1 MLTRFTRFTILCFVF
16 ITTTSVNADILEDN
30 SIKTLDELLITTK
43 KLQHK
48 EQLIYKERE
57 ARFLREKNQQ
67 QQIVDNAKSDWEKQ
81 QAIGNPLLKATQAQ
95 KRKLD
100 DLQKELDKHVSEL
113 GDIHSLH
120 SQFSGDFIA
129 RLQDSL
135 VQAQI
140 PERQKALTTLQKNQA
155 LASIKDMKELWL
167 LVMAEMTHAGKNSI
181 FQATVITPEGKSS
194 KQDVIRMGTFS
205 AFSNGHFLRYIPQ
218 NQELLVIGEQ
228 PSEYSLMDTFSSKAL
243 DNKDGKQN
251 PEPVLSVIDPTRGE
265 LLALL
270 GQSPSLYERLLQG
283 KEVGY
288 AIVILGAIGMLIIL
302 YRLIFLGVVWQKTN
316 VQLKNLDKPNNG
328 NPLGRIFLQVKDMK
342 PEQRQDDESLQLV
355 LDEAIIKELPKLEQ
369 GHSLIKLF
377 SAIAP
382 LLGLLGTVIGMI
394 ATFQSISL
402 FGSGDP
408 KLMASGISQAL
419 VTTVL
424 GLLVAIPL
432 LLGHNILV
440 SFSKILLQILDE
452 QSAGILARE
461 RELSQSIF
469 KKEVEKHA

>member
-1 MLTRFTRFTILCFVF
+1 MKITLTQLIIIFFLF
-16 ITTTSVNADILEDN
+16 ITNSAYGDILDDKG
-30 SIKTLDELLITTK
+30 IKSLDELLITTK
-43 KLQHK
+43 NLQQK

-67 QQIVDNAKSDWEKQ
+67 QLIVDNAKSEWEKQ
-81 QAIGNPLLKATQAQ
+81 QAIGNPLIKVTQDQ

-100 DLQKELDKHVSEL
+100 ELQKELDKHVSEL
-113 GDIHSLH
+113 GDIHSLY

-140 PERQKALTTLQKNQA
+140 PERQKNLTKLQEGQT
-155 LASIKDMKELWL
+155 LASIKDMKTLWL
-167 LVMAEMTHAGKNSI
+167 LVMTEMTEAGKNST
-181 FQATVITPEGKSS
+181 FQATVVTPEGKSS
-194 KQDVIRMGTFS
+194 TQNIIRMGTFS
-205 AFSNGHFLRYIPQ
+205 AFSNGQFLHYIPQ
-218 NQELLVIGEQ
+218 NQELLVIAEQ
-228 PSEYSLMDTFSSKAL
+228 PSEHSLIQEFSSIAL
-243 DNKDGKQN
+243 NNKNTKQST
-251 PEPVLSVIDPTRGE
+251 EPVLSVIDPTRGE

-288 AIVILGAIGMLIIL
+288 AIVILGAIGIFIIL
-302 YRLIFLGVVWQKTN
+302 YRLIFLGVVWKKTN
-316 VQLKNLDKPNNG
+316 IQLNNLENPNND
-328 NPLGRIFLQVKDMK
+328 NPLGRIFLQVKSMN

-452 QSAGILARE
+452 QSAGILAKE
-461 RELSQSIF
+461 RESSQGIF
-469 KKEVEKHA
+469 NKEEVKHA

>member
-1 MLTRFTRFTILCFVF
+1 MKITLTQLIIIFFLF
-16 ITTTSVNADILEDN
+16 ITNSAYGDILDDKG
-30 SIKTLDELLITTK
+30 IKSLDELLITTK
-43 KLQHK
+43 NLQQK

-67 QQIVDNAKSDWEKQ
+67 QLIVDNAKSEWEKQ
-81 QAIGNPLLKATQAQ
+81 QAIGNPLIKVTQDQ

-100 DLQKELDKHVSEL
+100 ELQKELDKHVSEL
-113 GDIHSLH
+113 GDIHSLY

-140 PERQKALTTLQKNQA
+140 PERQKNLTKLQEGQT
-155 LASIKDMKELWL
+155 LASIKDMKTLWL
-167 LVMAEMTHAGKNSI
+167 LVMTEMTEAGKNST
-181 FQATVITPEGKSS
+181 FQATVVTPEGKSS
-194 KQDVIRMGTFS
+194 TQNIIRMGTFS
-205 AFSNGHFLRYIPQ
+205 AFSNGQFLHYIPQ
-218 NQELLVIGEQ
+218 NQELLVIAEQ
-228 PSEYSLMDTFSSKAL
+228 PSEHSLIQEFSSIAL
-243 DNKDGKQN
+243 NNTNTKQSTV
-251 PEPVLSVIDPTRGE
+251 PVLSVIDPTRGE

-288 AIVILGAIGMLIIL
+288 AIVILGAIGIFIIL
-302 YRLIFLGVVWQKTN
+302 YRLIFLGVVWKKTN
-316 VQLKNLDKPNNG
+316 IQLNNLENPNND
-328 NPLGRIFLQVKDMK
+328 NPLGRIFLQVKSMN

-452 QSAGILARE
+452 QSAGILAKE
-461 RELSQSIF
+461 RESSQGIF
-469 KKEVEKHA
+469 NKEEVKHA

>member
-1 MLTRFTRFTILCFVF
+1 MKITLTQLIIIFFLF
-16 ITTTSVNADILEDN
+16 ITNSAYGDILDDKG
-30 SIKTLDELLITTK
+30 IKSLDELLITTK
-43 KLQHK
+43 NLQQK

-67 QQIVDNAKSDWEKQ
+67 QLIVDNAKSDWEKQ
-81 QAIGNPLLKATQAQ
+81 QAIGNPLIKVTQDQ

-100 DLQKELDKHVSEL
+100 ELQKELDKHVSEL
-113 GDIHSLH
+113 GDIHSLY

-140 PERQKALTTLQKNQA
+140 PERQKNLTKLQEGQT
-155 LASIKDMKELWL
+155 LASIKDMKTLWL
-167 LVMAEMTHAGKNSI
+167 LVMTEMTEAGKNST
-181 FQATVITPEGKSS
+181 FQATVVTPEGKSS
-194 KQDVIRMGTFS
+194 TQNIIRMGTFS
-205 AFSNGHFLRYIPQ
+205 AFSNGQFLHYIPQ
-218 NQELLVIGEQ
+218 NQELLVIAEQ
-228 PSEYSLMDTFSSKAL
+228 PSEHSLIQEFSSIAL
-243 DNKDGKQN
+243 NNTNTKQST
-251 PEPVLSVIDPTRGE
+251 EPVLSVIDPTRGE

-288 AIVILGAIGMLIIL
+288 AIVILGAIGIFIIL
-302 YRLIFLGVVWQKTN
+302 YRLIFLGVVWKKTN
-316 VQLKNLDKPNNG
+316 IQLNNLENPNND
-328 NPLGRIFLQVKDMK
+328 NPLGRIFLQVKSMN

-452 QSAGILARE
+452 QSAGILAKE
-461 RELSQSIF
+461 RESSQGIF
-469 KKEVEKHA
+469 NKEEVKHA

>member
-1 MLTRFTRFTILCFVF
+1 MQSYLTRF
-16 ITTTSVNADILEDN
+16 ITAFLLSVSIINVNANILEDK
-30 SIKTLDELLITTK
+30 SIKTLDELLISTQ
-43 KLQHK
+43 KLQNK
-48 EQLIYKERE
+48 EQQIYKERE

-67 QQIVDNAKSDWEKQ
+67 QRIVDDAKADWEKQ
-81 QAIGNPLLKATQAQ
+81 QAIANPLLQATQEQ
-95 KRKLD
+95 KLQLD
-100 DLQKELDKHVSEL
+100 ALQKELDKHTGEL
-113 GDIHSLH
+113 GDIHSLY

-140 PERQKALTTLQKNQA
+140 PERQKALTILQENQA
-155 LASIKDMKELWL
+155 LASIKDMKSLWL
-167 LVMAEMTHAGKNSI
+167 IVMTEMTLGGKNAT
-181 FQATVITPEGKSS
+181 FQATVITPEGKST

-205 AFSNGHFLRYIPQ
+205 AFSNGQFLRYIPQ
-218 NQELLVIGEQ
+218 NQELLVIAEQ
-228 PSEYSLMDTFSSKAL
+228 PSEHSLIESFSSTAL
-243 DNKDGKQN
+243 DNNKDKSA
-251 PEPVLSVIDPTRGE
+251 EPILSVIDPTRGE

-288 AIVILGAIGMLIIL
+288 SIVVLGFIGILIIL
-302 YRLIFLGVVWQKTN
+302 YRLIFLSVVWQKTKK
-316 VQLKNLDKPNNG
+316 QLKDLEQPKNN
-328 NPLGRIFLQVKDMK
+328 NPLGRIFLQVKNIS

-452 QSAGILARE
+452 QSAGILAKE
-461 RELSQSIF
+461 RESSQTF
-469 KKEVEKHA
+469 YNKEVEKHA

>member
-1 MLTRFTRFTILCFVF
+1 MQSYLTRF
-16 ITTTSVNADILEDN
+16 ITAFLLSVSIINVNANILEDK
-30 SIKTLDELLITTK
+30 SIKTLDELLISTQ
-43 KLQHK
+43 KLQNK
-48 EQLIYKERE
+48 EQQIYKERE

-67 QQIVDNAKSDWEKQ
+67 QRIVDDAKADWEKQ
-81 QAIGNPLLKATQAQ
+81 QAIANPLLQATQEQ
-95 KRKLD
+95 KLQLD
-100 DLQKELDKHVSEL
+100 ALQKELDKHTGEL
-113 GDIHSLH
+113 GDIHSLY

-140 PERQKALTTLQKNQA
+140 PERQKALTILQENQA
-155 LASIKDMKELWL
+155 LASIKDMKSLWL
-167 LVMAEMTHAGKNSI
+167 MVMTEMTLGGKNAT
-181 FQATVITPEGKSS
+181 FQATVITPEGKST

-205 AFSNGHFLRYIPQ
+205 AFSNGQFLRYIPQ
-218 NQELLVIGEQ
+218 NQELLVIAEQ
-228 PSEYSLMDTFSSKAL
+228 PSEHSLIESFSSTAL
-243 DNKDGKQN
+243 DNNKDKSA
-251 PEPVLSVIDPTRGE
+251 EPILSVIDPTRGE

-288 AIVILGAIGMLIIL
+288 SIVVLGFIGILIIL
-302 YRLIFLGVVWQKTN
+302 YRLIFLSVVWQKTN
-316 VQLKNLDKPNNG
+316 KQLKDLEQPKNN
-328 NPLGRIFLQVKDMK
+328 NPLGRIFLQVKNIS

-452 QSAGILARE
+452 QSAGILAKE
-461 RELSQSIF
+461 RESSQTF
-469 KKEVEKHA
+469 YNKEVEKHA

>member
-1 MLTRFTRFTILCFVF
+1 MKITLTQLIIIFFLF
-16 ITTTSVNADILEDN
+16 IKNSAYGDILDDKG
-30 SIKTLDELLITTK
+30 IKSLDELLITTK
-43 KLQHK
+43 NLQQK

-67 QQIVDNAKSDWEKQ
+67 QLIVDNAKSDWEKQ
-81 QAIGNPLLKATQAQ
+81 QAIGNPLIKVTQDQ

-100 DLQKELDKHVSEL
+100 ELQKELDKHVSEL
-113 GDIHSLH
+113 GDIHSLY

-140 PERQKALTTLQKNQA
+140 PERQKNLTKLQEGQT
-155 LASIKDMKELWL
+155 LASIKDMKTLWL
-167 LVMAEMTHAGKNSI
+167 LVMTEMTEAGKNST
-181 FQATVITPEGKSS
+181 FQATVVTPEGKSS
-194 KQDVIRMGTFS
+194 TQNIIRMGTFS
-205 AFSNGHFLRYIPQ
+205 AFSNGQFLHYIPQ
-218 NQELLVIGEQ
+218 NQELLVIAEQ
-228 PSEYSLMDTFSSKAL
+228 PSEHSLIQEFSSIAL
-243 DNKDGKQN
+243 NNTNTKQST
-251 PEPVLSVIDPTRGE
+251 EPVLSVIDPTRGE

-288 AIVILGAIGMLIIL
+288 AIVILGAIGIFIIL
-302 YRLIFLGVVWQKTN
+302 YRLIFLGVVWKKTN
-316 VQLKNLDKPNNG
+316 IQLNNLENPNND
-328 NPLGRIFLQVKDMK
+328 NPLGRIFLQVKSMN

-452 QSAGILARE
+452 QSAGILAKE
-461 RELSQSIF
+461 RESSQGIF
-469 KKEVEKHA
+469 NKEEVKHA

>member
-1 MLTRFTRFTILCFVF
+1 MKITLTQLIIIFFLF
-16 ITTTSVNADILEDN
+16 ITNSAYGDILDDKG
-30 SIKTLDELLITTK
+30 IKSLDELLITTK
-43 KLQHK
+43 TLQQK

-67 QQIVDNAKSDWEKQ
+67 QLIVDNAKSEWEKQ
-81 QAIGNPLLKATQAQ
+81 QAIGNPLIKVTQDQ

-100 DLQKELDKHVSEL
+100 ELQKELDKHVSEL
-113 GDIHSLH
+113 GDIHSLY

-140 PERQKALTTLQKNQA
+140 PERQKNLTKLQEGQT
-155 LASIKDMKELWL
+155 LASIKDMKTLWL
-167 LVMAEMTHAGKNSI
+167 LVMTEMTEAGKNST
-181 FQATVITPEGKSS
+181 FQATVVTPEGKSS
-194 KQDVIRMGTFS
+194 TQNIIRMGTFS
-205 AFSNGHFLRYIPQ
+205 AFSNGQFLHYIPQ
-218 NQELLVIGEQ
+218 NQELLVIAEQ
-228 PSEYSLMDTFSSKAL
+228 PSEHSLIQEFSSIAL
-243 DNKDGKQN
+243 NNTNTKQST
-251 PEPVLSVIDPTRGE
+251 EPVLSVIDPTRGE

-288 AIVILGAIGMLIIL
+288 AIVILGAIGIFIIL
-302 YRLIFLGVVWQKTN
+302 YRLIFLGVVWKKTN
-316 VQLKNLDKPNNG
+316 IQLKNLENPNND
-328 NPLGRIFLQVKDMK
+328 NPLGRIFLQVKSMN

-452 QSAGILARE
+452 QSAGILAKE
-461 RELSQSIF
+461 RESSQGIF
-469 KKEVEKHA
+469 NKEEVKHA

>member
-1 MLTRFTRFTILCFVF
+1 MLNNLTRRIALSIAFIATPTIH
-16 ITTTSVNADILEDN
+16 ADILEDN
-30 SIKTLDELLITTK
+30 KIKSLDELLISTQ
-43 KLQHK
+43 KLQQK
-48 EQLIYKERE
+48 EQALYQQRE
-57 ARFLREKNQQ
+57 ARFLREKNNQQ
-67 QQIVDNAKSDWEKQ
+67 QLVDIVQKEWDRQ
-81 QAIGNPLLKATQAQ
+81 QAIGNPLLKETQKQ
-95 KRKLD
+95 KAEID
-100 DLQKELDKHVSEL
+100 QLQKELDQHVAEL
-113 GDIHSLH
+113 GDIHSLY

-135 VQAQI
+135 VHAQI
-140 PERQKALTTLQKNQA
+140 PERQKTLSALQETQT
-155 LASIKDMKELWL
+155 LASIQDMKTLWL
-167 LVMAEMTHAGKNSI
+167 LVMDEMTQAGKNTT
-181 FQATVITPEGKSS
+181 FEANVVTPEGRSS
-194 KQDVIRMGTFS
+194 QQDVLRMGTFS
-205 AFSNGHFLRYIPQ
+205 ASSNGQFLRYIPQ
-218 NQELLVIGEQ
+218 NQELLIIDDQPTEQ
-228 PSEYSLMDTFSSKAL
+228 HIMHSFSMRALNNRSDTQSTTPL
-243 DNKDGKQN
+243 
-251 PEPVLSVIDPTRGE
+251 LSVIDPTRGE

-288 AIVILGAIGMLIIL
+288 AIVTLGIIGLFIII
-302 YRLIFLGVVWQKTN
+302 YRLIYLSAVWRKTKN
-316 VQLKNLDKPNNG
+316 QLKNINQPCDN
-328 NPLGRIFLQVKDMK
+328 NPLGRIFLQVKNMQ
-342 PEQRQDDESLQLV
+342 PEQHQDDESLQLI

-432 LLGHNILV
+432 LLSHNLLV

-452 QSAGILARE
+452 QSAGILAKE
-461 RELSQSIF
+461 RESSNSIF
-469 KKEVEKHA
+469 NKEARSHA

>member
-1 MLTRFTRFTILCFVF
+1 MQSYLSRF
-16 ITTTSVNADILEDN
+16 ITAFLLSVSAINVNADILEDK
-30 SIKTLDELLITTK
+30 SIKTLDELLISTQT
-43 KLQHK
+43 LQNK
-48 EQLIYKERE
+48 EQQIYKERE

-67 QQIVDNAKSDWEKQ
+67 QLIVDNAKADWEKQ
-81 QAIGNPLLKATQAQ
+81 QAIANPLLQATQEQ
-95 KRKLD
+95 KLQLD
-100 DLQKELDKHVSEL
+100 ALQKELDKHMGEL
-113 GDIHSLH
+113 GDIHSLYN
-120 SQFSGDFIA
+120 QFSGDFIA

-140 PERQKALTTLQKNQA
+140 PERQKALTILQENQA
-155 LASIKDMKELWL
+155 LASIKDMKSLWL
-167 LVMAEMTHAGKNSI
+167 MVMTEMTLGGKNAT
-181 FQATVITPEGKSS
+181 FQATVITPEGKST
-194 KQDVIRMGTFS
+194 KQNVIRMGTFS
-205 AFSNGHFLRYIPQ
+205 AFSNGQFLHYIPQ
-218 NQELLVIGEQ
+218 NQELLVIAEQ
-228 PSEYSLMDTFSSKAL
+228 PSEQSLIESFSSTAL
-243 DNKDGKQN
+243 DNNKDKSA
-251 PEPVLSVIDPTRGE
+251 EPILSVIDPTRGE

-288 AIVILGAIGMLIIL
+288 SIVVLGFIGILIIL
-302 YRLIFLGVVWQKTN
+302 YRLIFLSVIWQKTN
-316 VQLKNLDKPNNG
+316 KQLKDLEQPKND
-328 NPLGRIFLQVKDMK
+328 NPLGRIFLQVKNIS

-452 QSAGILARE
+452 QSAGILAKE
-461 RELSQSIF
+461 RESSQTF
-469 KKEVEKHA
+469 YNKEVEKHA

>member
-1 MLTRFTRFTILCFVF
+1 MQSYLSRF
-16 ITTTSVNADILEDN
+16 ITAFLLSVSAINVNADILEDK
-30 SIKTLDELLITTK
+30 SIKTLDELLISTQT
-43 KLQHK
+43 LQNK
-48 EQLIYKERE
+48 EQQIYKERE

-67 QQIVDNAKSDWEKQ
+67 QIIVDNAKADWEKQ
-81 QAIGNPLLKATQAQ
+81 QAIANPLVKSTQEQ
-95 KRKLD
+95 KLQLD
-100 DLQKELDKHVSEL
+100 ALQKELDKHMGEL
-113 GDIHSLH
+113 GDIHSLY

-140 PERQKALTTLQKNQA
+140 PERQKALTILQENQA
-155 LASIKDMKELWL
+155 LASIKDMKSLWL
-167 LVMAEMTHAGKNSI
+167 MVMTEMTLGGKNAT
-181 FQATVITPEGKSS
+181 FQATVITPEGKST

-205 AFSNGHFLRYIPQ
+205 AFSNGQFLRYIPQ
-218 NQELLVIGEQ
+218 NQELLVIAEQ
-228 PSEYSLMDTFSSKAL
+228 PSEHSLIESFSSTAL
-243 DNKDGKQN
+243 DNNKDKSA
-251 PEPVLSVIDPTRGE
+251 EPILSVIDPTRGE

-288 AIVILGAIGMLIIL
+288 SILFLGFIGILIIL
-302 YRLIFLGVVWQKTN
+302 YRLIFLSVVWQKTN
-316 VQLKNLDKPNNG
+316 KQLKDLEQPKNN
-328 NPLGRIFLQVKDMK
+328 NPLGRIFLQVKNIS

-452 QSAGILARE
+452 QSAGILAKE
-461 RELSQSIF
+461 RESSQTF
-469 KKEVEKHA
+469 YNKEVEKHA

>member
-1 MLTRFTRFTILCFVF
+1 MKITLTQLIMIFFLF
-16 ITTTSVNADILEDN
+16 ITNNAYGDILDDKG
-30 SIKTLDELLITTK
+30 IKSLDELLITTK
-43 KLQHK
+43 TLQQK

-67 QQIVDNAKSDWEKQ
+67 QLIVDNAKSEWEKQ
-81 QAIGNPLLKATQAQ
+81 QAIGNPLIKVTQDQ

-100 DLQKELDKHVSEL
+100 ELQKELDKHVSEL
-113 GDIHSLH
+113 GDIHSLY

-140 PERQKALTTLQKNQA
+140 PERQKNLTKLQEGQT
-155 LASIKDMKELWL
+155 LASIKDMKTLWL
-167 LVMAEMTHAGKNSI
+167 LVMTEMTEAGKNST
-181 FQATVITPEGKSS
+181 FQATVVTPEGKSS
-194 KQDVIRMGTFS
+194 TQNIIRMGTFS
-205 AFSNGHFLRYIPQ
+205 AFSNGQFLHYIPQ
-218 NQELLVIGEQ
+218 NQELLVIAEQ
-228 PSEYSLMDTFSSKAL
+228 PSEHSLTQTFNSIAL
-243 DNKDGKQN
+243 NNKNTKQST
-251 PEPVLSVIDPTRGE
+251 EPVLSVIDPTRGE

-288 AIVILGAIGMLIIL
+288 AIVILGAIGILIIL
-302 YRLIFLGVVWQKTN
+302 YRLIFLGVVWKKTN
-316 VQLKNLDKPNNG
+316 IQLKNLENPKND
-328 NPLGRIFLQVKDMK
+328 NPLGRIFLQVKSMN

-452 QSAGILARE
+452 QSAGILAKE
-461 RELSQSIF
+461 RESAQGIF
-469 KKEVEKHA
+469 NKEEVKHA

>member
-1 MLTRFTRFTILCFVF
+1 MKITLTPLIIIFILF
-16 ITTTSVNADILEDN
+16 ITNSAYGDILDDKGVK
-30 SIKTLDELLITTK
+30 SLDELLTTTK
-43 KLQHK
+43 TLQQK

-67 QQIVDNAKSDWEKQ
+67 QLIVDNAKSDWEKQ
-81 QAIGNPLLKATQAQ
+81 QAIGNPLLKVTQDQ

-100 DLQKELDKHVSEL
+100 ELQKELDKHVSEL
-113 GDIHSLH
+113 GDIHSLY

-140 PERQKALTTLQKNQA
+140 PERQKNLTKLQEGQT
-155 LASIKDMKELWL
+155 LASIKDMKSLWL
-167 LVMAEMTHAGKNSI
+167 LVMTEMTEAGKNST
-181 FQATVITPEGKSS
+181 FQATVVTPEGKSS
-194 KQDVIRMGTFS
+194 TQKIIRMGTFS
-205 AFSNGHFLRYIPQ
+205 AFSNGQFLHYIPQ
-218 NQELLVIGEQ
+218 NQELLVIAEQ
-228 PSEYSLMDTFSSKAL
+228 PSEHSLIQTFSSIAL
-243 DNKDGKQN
+243 NNKNTKQST
-251 PEPVLSVIDPTRGE
+251 EPVLSVIDPTRGE

-288 AIVILGAIGMLIIL
+288 AIVILGAIGILIIL
-302 YRLIFLGVVWQKTN
+302 YRLIFLGVVWKKTN
-316 VQLKNLDKPNNG
+316 IQLKNLENPNND
-328 NPLGRIFLQVKDMK
+328 NPLGRIFLQVQSMK

-452 QSAGILARE
+452 QSAGILAKE
-461 RELSQSIF
+461 RESSQGIF
-469 KKEVEKHA
+469 NKEEVKHA

>member
-1 MLTRFTRFTILCFVF
+1 MKITLTQLIMIFFLF
-16 ITTTSVNADILEDN
+16 ITNSAYGDILDDKA
-30 SIKTLDELLITTK
+30 IKSLDELLITTK
-43 KLQHK
+43 NLQQK

-67 QQIVDNAKSDWEKQ
+67 QLIVDNAKSEWEKQ
-81 QAIGNPLLKATQAQ
+81 QAIGNPLIKVTQDQ

-100 DLQKELDKHVSEL
+100 ELQKELDKHVSEL
-113 GDIHSLH
+113 GDIHSLY

-140 PERQKALTTLQKNQA
+140 PERQKNLTKLQEGQT
-155 LASIKDMKELWL
+155 LASIKDMKTLWL
-167 LVMAEMTHAGKNSI
+167 LVMTEMTEAGKNST
-181 FQATVITPEGKSS
+181 FQATVVTPEGKSS
-194 KQDVIRMGTFS
+194 TQNIIRMGTFS
-205 AFSNGHFLRYIPQ
+205 AFSNGQFLHYIPQ
-218 NQELLVIGEQ
+218 NQELLVIAEQ
-228 PSEYSLMDTFSSKAL
+228 PSEHSLTQTFNSIAL
-243 DNKDGKQN
+243 NNKNTKQST
-251 PEPVLSVIDPTRGE
+251 EPVLSVIDPTRGE

-288 AIVILGAIGMLIIL
+288 AIVILGAIGIFIIL
-302 YRLIFLGVVWQKTN
+302 YRLIFLGVVWKKTN
-316 VQLKNLDKPNNG
+316 IQLNNLENPNND
-328 NPLGRIFLQVKDMK
+328 NPLGRIFLQVKSMN

-452 QSAGILARE
+452 QSAGILAKE
-461 RELSQSIF
+461 RESSQGIF
-469 KKEVEKHA
+469 NKEEVKHA

>member
-1 MLTRFTRFTILCFVF
+1 MLNNLTRRIALSIAF
-16 ITTTSVNADILEDN
+16 ITTPTIHADILEDN
-30 SIKTLDELLITTK
+30 KIKSLDELLISTQ
-43 KLQHK
+43 KLQQK
-48 EQLIYKERE
+48 EQALYQQRE
-57 ARFLREKNQQ
+57 ARFLREKNNQQ
-67 QQIVDNAKSDWEKQ
+67 QLVDIVQKEWDRQ
-81 QAIGNPLLKATQAQ
+81 QAIGNPLLKETQKQ
-95 KRKLD
+95 KAEID
-100 DLQKELDKHVSEL
+100 QLQKELDQHVAEL
-113 GDIHSLH
+113 GDIHSLY

-135 VQAQI
+135 VHAQI
-140 PERQKALTTLQKNQA
+140 PERQKTLSALQETQT
-155 LASIKDMKELWL
+155 LASIQDMKTLWL
-167 LVMAEMTHAGKNSI
+167 LVMDEMTQAGKNTT
-181 FQATVITPEGKSS
+181 FEANVVTPEGRSS
-194 KQDVIRMGTFS
+194 QQDVLRMGTFS
-205 AFSNGHFLRYIPQ
+205 ASSNGQFLRYIPQ
-218 NQELLVIGEQ
+218 NQELLIIDDQPTEQ
-228 PSEYSLMDTFSSKAL
+228 HIMHSFSMRALNNRSDTHSTTPL
-243 DNKDGKQN
+243 
-251 PEPVLSVIDPTRGE
+251 LSVIDPTRGE

-288 AIVILGAIGMLIIL
+288 AIVTLGIIGLFIII
-302 YRLIFLGVVWQKTN
+302 YRLIYLSAVWRKTKN
-316 VQLKNLDKPNNG
+316 QLKNINQPCDN
-328 NPLGRIFLQVKDMK
+328 NPLGRIFLQVKNMQ
-342 PEQRQDDESLQLV
+342 PEQRQDDESLQLI

-432 LLGHNILV
+432 LLSHNLLV

-452 QSAGILARE
+452 QSAGILAKE
-461 RELSQSIF
+461 RESSNSIF
-469 KKEVEKHA
+469 NKEARSHA

>member
-1 MLTRFTRFTILCFVF
+1 MKITLTQLIIIFFLF
-16 ITTTSVNADILEDN
+16 ITNSAYGDILDDKG
-30 SIKTLDELLITTK
+30 IKSLDELLITTK
-43 KLQHK
+43 NLQQK

-67 QQIVDNAKSDWEKQ
+67 QLIVDNAKSEWEKQ
-81 QAIGNPLLKATQAQ
+81 QAIGNPLIKVTQDQ

-100 DLQKELDKHVSEL
+100 ELQKELDKHVSEL
-113 GDIHSLH
+113 GDIHSLY

-140 PERQKALTTLQKNQA
+140 PERQKNLTKLQEGQT
-155 LASIKDMKELWL
+155 LASIKDMKTLWL
-167 LVMAEMTHAGKNSI
+167 LVMTEMTEAGKNST
-181 FQATVITPEGKSS
+181 FQATVVTPEGKSS
-194 KQDVIRMGTFS
+194 TQNIIRMGTFS
-205 AFSNGHFLRYIPQ
+205 AFSNGQFLHYIPQ
-218 NQELLVIGEQ
+218 NQELLVIAEQ
-228 PSEYSLMDTFSSKAL
+228 PSEHSLIQAFSSIAL
-243 DNKDGKQN
+243 NNKNTKQST
-251 PEPVLSVIDPTRGE
+251 EPVLSVIDPTRGE

-288 AIVILGAIGMLIIL
+288 AIVILGAIGILIIL
-302 YRLIFLGVVWQKTN
+302 YRLIFLGVVWKKTN
-316 VQLKNLDKPNNG
+316 IQLNNLENPNND
-328 NPLGRIFLQVKDMK
+328 NPLGRIFLQVKSMN

-452 QSAGILARE
+452 QSAGILAKE
-461 RELSQSIF
+461 RESSQGIF
-469 KKEVEKHA
+469 NKEEVKHA

>member
-1 MLTRFTRFTILCFVF
+1 MKITLAQLIMIFFLF
-16 ITTTSVNADILEDN
+16 ITNSAYGDILDDKG
-30 SIKTLDELLITTK
+30 IKSLDELLITTK
-43 KLQHK
+43 TLQQK

-67 QQIVDNAKSDWEKQ
+67 QLIVDNAKSDWEKQ
-81 QAIGNPLLKATQAQ
+81 QAIGNPLIKVTQDQ

-100 DLQKELDKHVSEL
+100 ELQKELDEHVSEL
-113 GDIHSLH
+113 GDIHSLY

-140 PERQKALTTLQKNQA
+140 PERQKNLTKLQEGQT
-155 LASIKDMKELWL
+155 LASIKDMKTLWL
-167 LVMAEMTHAGKNSI
+167 LVITEMTEAGKNST
-181 FQATVITPEGKSS
+181 FQATVVTPEGKSS
-194 KQDVIRMGTFS
+194 TQNIIRMGTFS
-205 AFSNGHFLRYIPQ
+205 AFSNGQFLHYIPQ
-218 NQELLVIGEQ
+218 NQELLVIAEQ
-228 PSEYSLMDTFSSKAL
+228 PSEHSLIQAYSSIVLN
-243 DNKDGKQN
+243 NKNTKQST
-251 PEPVLSVIDPTRGE
+251 EPVLSVIDPTRGE

-288 AIVILGAIGMLIIL
+288 AIVILGAIGIFIIL
-302 YRLIFLGVVWQKTN
+302 YRLIFLGVVWKKTN
-316 VQLKNLDKPNNG
+316 IQLKNLENPNND
-328 NPLGRIFLQVKDMK
+328 NPLGRIFLQVKSMK

-452 QSAGILARE
+452 QSAGILAKE
-461 RELSQSIF
+461 RESSQGIF
-469 KKEVEKHA
+469 NKEEVKHA